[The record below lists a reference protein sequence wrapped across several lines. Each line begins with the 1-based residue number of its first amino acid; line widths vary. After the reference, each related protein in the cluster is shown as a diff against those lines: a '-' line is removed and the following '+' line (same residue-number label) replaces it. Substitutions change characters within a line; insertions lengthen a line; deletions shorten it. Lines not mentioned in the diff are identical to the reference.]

1 MVSLKI
7 YGVDQTIIKGSVIA
21 AALLCSHSLC
31 TAAIKALVA
40 MIALGVIRAILH
52 LCSPSWRC
60 YTCRPIMLLCM
71 LSPKSRRQ
79 VCAADTQRLLGCAED
94 CNDVSQATVG
104 TPKGAG
110 IGNDAEVI

>member
-1 MVSLKI
+1 MPSCIFV
-7 YGVDQTIIKGSVIA
+7 
-21 AALLCSHSLC
+21 LLHGGAIPAGLSCCSACSHL
-31 TAAIKALVA
+31 
-40 MIALGVIRAILH
+40 RAGG
-52 LCSPSWRC
+52 
-60 YTCRPIMLLCM
+60 
-71 LSPKSRRQ
+71 Q